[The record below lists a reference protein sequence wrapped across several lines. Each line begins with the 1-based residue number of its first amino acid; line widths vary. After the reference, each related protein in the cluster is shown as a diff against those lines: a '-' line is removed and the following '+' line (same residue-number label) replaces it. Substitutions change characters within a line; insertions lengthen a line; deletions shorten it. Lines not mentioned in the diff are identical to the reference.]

1 MANTG
6 TITLTGTNSNVKG
19 VRQGA
24 VSSATATTVT
34 VGLAPIV
41 TGLVNVTTSASC
53 DVQANPSCTLVA
65 NQGDILEVF
74 GKGFSLTGGNLLEL
88 SNQSGSD
95 WLYQDDGYYFWDG
108 SRTQINAQVKCSVTP
123 GAWTLYAK
131 SPTSGTRS
139 NGAPILITANAN
151 CN

>member
-6 TITLTGTNSNVKG
+6 TITLTGSNTNVKG
-19 VRQGA
+19 SRQGA
-24 VSSATATTVT
+24 ASYGTATTVT

-41 TGLVNVTTSASC
+41 TGLVNVSTGASC
-53 DVQANPSCTLVA
+53 DVQTNPSCTLAA
-65 NQGDILEVF
+65 NQGDVLEIF
-74 GKGFSLTGGNLLEL
+74 GEGFSPTGGNTLEL
-88 SNQSGSD
+88 ANQSASD
-95 WLYQDDGYYFWDG
+95 WLYLGDGYYFWDG
-108 SRTQINAQVKCSVTP
+108 SRTQINAEVKCSVTP

-139 NGAPILITANAN
+139 NGAPMLITANGN